1 MGFKA
6 ESYPPLN
13 RMIEKIP
20 HHLAVSPHKINRVLP
35 PVNFLVMSK
44 TIKFE
49 KSINE
54 IVEFELTSKERLE
67 LVNYILYEL
76 TTQKELNKFTEKFI
90 EDYEESKNVEAF

>member
-1 MGFKA
+1 
-6 ESYPPLN
+6 
-13 RMIEKIP
+13 
-20 HHLAVSPHKINRVLP
+20 
-35 PVNFLVMSK
+35 MSK

-76 TTQKELNKFTEKFI
+76 TDQKELDKFTEKFI
-90 EDYEESKNVEAF
+90 KDYEEFQIVDAF

>member
-1 MGFKA
+1 
-6 ESYPPLN
+6 
-13 RMIEKIP
+13 
-20 HHLAVSPHKINRVLP
+20 
-35 PVNFLVMSK
+35 MSK

-76 TTQKELNKFTEKFI
+76 ADQKELNKFTEKFI
-90 EDYEESKNVEAF
+90 RDYEESQIVDTF